1 MINLII
7 AAAILF
13 LAYWAV
19 RWFART
25 PPAQIARAVKTV
37 GGLASLG
44 LAGLLFLR
52 GRWDFAMGVGGV
64 GLWLLGWGA
73 APHWAAGW
81 RNVGRGGAAPSVTRA
96 RSALLEMELDH
107 ASGTI
112 EGTVLA
118 GAFEGRRLGDL
129 DEADLDSLLRAC
141 RVQDPEGA
149 RLLEAYLDRRFAGRG
164 PAQEGDGDPRGGRD
178 GGRVSAAM
186 TEDEAYEVLGLG
198 KDATREDI
206 SRAHRALMKKLH
218 PDQGGT
224 TSLAARVN
232 EAKDVL
238 MRRHR

>member
-1 MINLII
+1 
-7 AAAILF
+7 
-13 LAYWAV
+13 
-19 RWFART
+19 
-25 PPAQIARAVKTV
+25 
-37 GGLASLG
+37 
-44 LAGLLFLR
+44 
-52 GRWDFAMGVGGV
+52 
-64 GLWLLGWGA
+64 
-73 APHWAAGW
+73 
-81 RNVGRGGAAPSVTRA
+81 
-96 RSALLEMELDH
+96 MELDH
-107 ASGTI
+107 ASGMI
-112 EGTVLA
+112 DGVVLV
-118 GAFEGRRLGDL
+118 GAFEGRRLGEL
-129 DEADLDSLLRAC
+129 DEAELDSLLRAC

-164 PAQEGDGDPRGGRD
+164 PAQEGDGDAGGRS

-198 KDATREDI
+198 KDASREDV